1 MPSPN
6 SAAVLQTREYV
17 EAIDGA
23 DGGILRAKT
32 NMSENGVS
40 DGSQLHPPLSVD
52 IGPGKLIRW
61 AYQPTGGTE
70 WEDFLP

>member
-40 DGSQLHPPLSVD
+40 MVPNCILLS
-52 IGPGKLIRW
+52 R
-61 AYQPTGGTE
+61 
-70 WEDFLP
+70 